1 VTRKTTAI
9 LYLLCGLTGGL
20 LAVIQ
25 NRSLPAGESDRTT
38 EAKARPGKSR
48 QDSSTAEERA
58 RKSFAY
64 ASARKWS
71 QLMEEGRIVTTKN
84 EPPPSYRLHDDD
96 GAISDKGIAA
106 AGLTGDQAH
115 EIKSAMSDAREAMF
129 RLFAEKVEPDRR
141 KPKDKA
147 DEIWYRIPNQLE
159 DGAKVFNALQ
169 ERFEAACGKEKS
181 EELVRAMNPH
191 GCYAN
196 FGRRDVSIRWSR
208 GNMDGQEPWKC
219 EVHLYDAP
227 TGQKTSGMMIR
238 TAEDLKKHFGKGV
251 PWPGN

>member
-1 VTRKTTAI
+1 MTRKTTAI
-9 LYLLCGLTGGL
+9 IYLLCGLAGGL

-25 NRSLPAGESDRTT
+25 NRSLPTEEPGRTM
-38 EAKARPGKSR
+38 EARARPGKSR
-48 QDSSTAEERA
+48 QDSATDAE

-64 ASARKWS
+64 ASAREWS
-71 QLMEEGRIVTTKN
+71 ELMAEGGIMTTKN
-84 EPPPSYRLHDDD
+84 ELPPAYRHHEDD

-129 RLFAEKVEPDRR
+129 RLFAERVEPDKR
-141 KPKDKA
+141 KPKDKVN
-147 DEIWYRIPNQLE
+147 EIWYRIPNQLD
-159 DGAKVFNALQ
+159 DGAGVFKALQ
-169 ERFEAACGKEKS
+169 GRFEAACGKEKA

-191 GCYAN
+191 FCYAN
-196 FGRRDVSIRWSR
+196 FGRQDVSIRWSR
-208 GNMDGQEPWKC
+208 GNANGQGRWEC

-227 TGQKTSGMMIR
+227 TGQKTSGMMIG
-238 TAEDLKKHFGKGV
+238 TAEDLKKRFGDGV